1 MLKYFV
7 VIIIKNYNISLITI
21 FINQKK
27 LFYNII
33 INLSL
38 FSTLLKFLFPLL
50 IEIKIYLYHKE
61 IIKTIQKCQI

>member
-1 MLKYFV
+1 M
-7 VIIIKNYNISLITI
+7 I